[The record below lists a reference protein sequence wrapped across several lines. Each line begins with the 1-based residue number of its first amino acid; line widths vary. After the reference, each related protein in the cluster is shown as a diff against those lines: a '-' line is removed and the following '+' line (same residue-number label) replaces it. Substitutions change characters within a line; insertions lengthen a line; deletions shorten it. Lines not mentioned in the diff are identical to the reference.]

1 MGNTGYGT
9 EGTTGCFDVHLH
21 FGIYAKTKNYYELSY
36 NPYCIL
42 KYLENNVIL
51 ASY

>member
-1 MGNTGYGT
+1 MGNTGYGS
-9 EGTTGCFDVHLH
+9 EGTSGRFDVHLH
-21 FGIYAKTKNYYELSY
+21 FGIYAKTENYNELSY